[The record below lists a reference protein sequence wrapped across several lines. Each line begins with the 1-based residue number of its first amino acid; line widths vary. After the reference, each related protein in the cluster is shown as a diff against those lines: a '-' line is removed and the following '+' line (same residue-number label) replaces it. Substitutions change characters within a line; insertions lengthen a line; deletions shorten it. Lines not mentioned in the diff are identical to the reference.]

1 MEFYWIIFDFIGV
14 FFVFMSKKE
23 EKKKGESNNTLEK
36 ATKNEEKNTKS
47 EQTVKK
53 LEDSYNVQDFQ
64 QGYELLL
71 QSLKENSMN
80 IRLLIQK
87 MRYEFQLKKIEE
99 CMISCNLLL
108 FLQPHN
114 LEAHQMKLNIL
125 KSQKK
130 FNYLSD
136 CLVSAMTLFP
146 DISFT

>member
-1 MEFYWIIFDFIGV
+1 MN
-14 FFVFMSKKE
+14 KKE
-23 EKKKGESNNTLEK
+23 EKKKGETNLEK
-36 ATKNEEKNTKS
+36 KI
-47 EQTVKK
+47 
-53 LEDSYNVQDFQ
+53 EDSYNIQDFQ

-80 IRLLIQK
+80 IRILIQK
-87 MRYEFQLKKIEE
+87 MRYEFQLKKFEE

-108 FLQPHN
+108 FLQPNN
-114 LEAHQMKLNIL
+114 LEGHQMKLNIL

-136 CLVSAMTLFP
+136 CLVRAMTLFP